1 MKIQTRNG
9 GTSPGSNGNSDKNSY
24 EVKGQ
29 ETYQFQVC
37 CQLRIKMGP
46 GASLLTLFVRDFPN
60 LVIHSASLA
69 LVEGIKFLPGGI
81 MVFNIIAI
89 TMVIRCI
96 SS

>member
-1 MKIQTRNG
+1 
-9 GTSPGSNGNSDKNSY
+9 
-24 EVKGQ
+24 
-29 ETYQFQVC
+29 
-37 CQLRIKMGP
+37 MGP

-69 LVEGIKFLPGGI
+69 LEEGIKFLPDGI

-89 TMVIRCI
+89 TMVMLCI

>member
-37 CQLRIKMGP
+37 CQCNALNT
-46 GASLLTLFVRDFPN
+46 SL
-60 LVIHSASLA
+60 
-69 LVEGIKFLPGGI
+69 
-81 MVFNIIAI
+81 NIILKGKLFRTNI
-89 TMVIRCI
+89 YKQNKFSIGYST
-96 SS
+96 

>member
-1 MKIQTRNG
+1 MTLILTGTSLIVEWLNVKIQTRNG

-37 CQLRIKMGP
+37 CQCNALST
-46 GASLLTLFVRDFPN
+46 SLNMILITIRN
-60 LVIHSASLA
+60 RNIY
-69 LVEGIKFLPGGI
+69 EQNKFSIGY
-81 MVFNIIAI
+81 
-89 TMVIRCI
+89 